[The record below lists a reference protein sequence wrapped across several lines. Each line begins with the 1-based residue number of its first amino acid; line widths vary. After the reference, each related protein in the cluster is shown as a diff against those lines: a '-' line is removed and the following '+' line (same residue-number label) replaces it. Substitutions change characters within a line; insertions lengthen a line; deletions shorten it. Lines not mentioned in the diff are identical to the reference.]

1 MSGWADSH
9 PLKYDL
15 TPTKANYYLRRNISH
30 VPAGVCPVAFL
41 LEEAGLKGVE
51 ETKYGWRVHA
61 TVAQIWT
68 VLSGN
73 PSRDD
78 GYAHIGKQELIEAG
92 LYVPVYAF
100 DGSEV

>member
-1 MSGWADSH
+1 MSGWQDSR

-15 TPTKANYYLRRNISH
+15 TPTKANYYLRRKTDH

-41 LEEAGLKGVE
+41 LKEAGLKGVE
-51 ETKYGWRVHA
+51 ETRYGWRVHA

-73 PSRDD
+73 PSGGDA
-78 GYAHIGKQELIEAG
+78 YQHQGKKELIEAG
-92 LYVPVYAF
+92 LYVPVYAS